1 MTPPCV
7 QVYVPYCTSDVYSGR
22 RDGDATTGGFTFHG
36 KYVIE
41 ALIDHLLSQLSG
53 ASTYQFVLF
62 GVSAGAYGA
71 ALNCDAVAAKVQG
84 AHSSADVRCVMD
96 GTDFIPTTVALE
108 GCDPLANNALAA
120 SFWQGSFDQS
130 CEGEL
135 GEDSPRCYVFSS
147 YMWYIDTPFMVVAPF
162 EEIDPGI
169 ITCAPEFPSIPD
181 FWSRWR
187 SAMATLAF
195 DLLTVIIGQYTLAE
209 GTL

>member
-1 MTPPCV
+1 
-7 QVYVPYCTSDVYSGR
+7 
-22 RDGDATTGGFTFHG
+22 
-36 KYVIE
+36 
-41 ALIDHLLSQLSG
+41 
-53 ASTYQFVLF
+53 
-62 GVSAGAYGA
+62 
-71 ALNCDAVAAKVQG
+71 
-84 AHSSADVRCVMD
+84 MD

-130 CEGEL
+130 CESEL
-135 GEDSPRCYVFSS
+135 GADSPRCYVFSS

-195 DLLTVIIGQYTLAE
+195 DLLTVIIDQCCFPYIFYLPRRSIRDDVGRSVSFKLPCMLNSQLVTICDNL
-209 GTL
+209 